1 MPIGVLLKDAR
12 GLDDR
17 DIVTSASHELQAHG
31 EILVVKP
38 QGTESAG
45 SPHKFPMPPAGSE

>member
-12 GLDDR
+12 GLDDG
-17 DIVTSASHELQAHG
+17 DIVTGARHELQSTG
-31 EILVVKP
+31 RFLSVKP

-45 SPHKFPMPPAGSE
+45 SPHKFPMPPCGSE